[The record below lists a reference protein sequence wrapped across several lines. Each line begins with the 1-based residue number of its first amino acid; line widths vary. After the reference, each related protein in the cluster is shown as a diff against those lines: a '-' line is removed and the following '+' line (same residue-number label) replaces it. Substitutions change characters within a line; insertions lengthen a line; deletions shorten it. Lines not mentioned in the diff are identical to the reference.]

1 MALLQPKLS
10 LKVAQRQILT
20 PGLMQMVS
28 VLALNKLELKEMIN
42 AEITENPILEEIEES
57 VPLLDEVAAEEIQH
71 DRATEM
77 REAEAEPEKRTD
89 PFEEIDFGSY
99 FQEYLDPGYR
109 TSNNFEITEAP
120 SLENYLS
127 SPGTLTDHIFW
138 QLGSLNLLPAVRD
151 AAEYIIGNL
160 NEDGYLTATDEE
172 LLEGYL
178 REQLAPQAHPAGQ
191 SPIAGLPPAML
202 ERARA
207 HLASGLAV
215 VRQLD
220 PVGIGTRDL
229 RECLLAQVEAHRRE
243 FGLIFE
249 KEAFQKQDQARRDV
263 QEEAAHGLSPAAIFA
278 RHGMA
283 GRAPAENGHAAA
295 DHGVD
300 AAADAAADGTAADD
314 TLNLAAAAEPGFV
327 ASSHPNGHTAA
338 PAWLNGAAGSP
349 RATLPAAALPGTTHP
364 GTTLSGTALPGAAF
378 AEAAAS
384 AAAGDAA
391 GSDAFPAVDSAAV
404 SAGPQASASS
414 QGPNQ
419 IPSQASNQPSPIDP
433 RVDLFDT
440 ATRIIDK
447 HLALLQKR
455 DPRELGKAVGRPLEA
470 VQQAID
476 FIRTLDPRPGQR
488 FNRSDAR
495 LIEPDVAFVKRGDEY
510 VVVMNEEDLPNLR
523 LNQGYR
529 RMLTQDGAEKEV
541 KDYVKERY
549 RSALQLMRN
558 IEQRKNT
565 ILRTCEAIVRR
576 QQDFLEKGVEAL
588 RPMMIKEVAEEI
600 GVHPSTVSRAV
611 SNKYVHTSQG
621 VYELRFFFS
630 EGVNG
635 PEGGGTPLM
644 LLKRKV
650 KKLIED
656 EDPRKPLTDDQIA
669 AMLQGQGIDVTRRTV
684 AKYREDLRIPSTHQ
698 RRVRG

>member
-42 AEITENPILEEIEES
+42 AEITENPILEEIEEN
-57 VPLLDEVAAEEIQH
+57 VPLLDEVARQEIEH
-71 DRATEM
+71 DRSIELRA
-77 REAEAEPEKRTD
+77 AEAQPEKKTD
-89 PFEEIDFGSY
+89 PFDEIDFGSY
-99 FQEYLDPGYR
+99 FQDYLDPGFR
-109 TSNNFEITEAP
+109 TFNNYEISEAP
-120 SLENYLS
+120 SIENFLS
-127 SPGTLTDHIFW
+127 QPGTLTDHILW
-138 QLGSLNLLPAVRD
+138 QLGSISLSPAVRD
-151 AAEYIIGNL
+151 AAEYIVGNL
-160 NEDGYLTATDEE
+160 NEDGYLTASDEE

-178 REQLAPQAHPAGQ
+178 REQLGPEADSDAEPGADSGPHKAVTVRKNGYATLAQMPRTILDRAKAHLD
-191 SPIAGLPPAML
+191 AGLA
-202 ERARA
+202 A
-207 HLASGLAV
+207 

-220 PVGIGTRDL
+220 PVGIAARDL
-229 RECLLAQVEAHRRE
+229 RECLLMQVEAQRRE
-243 FGLIFE
+243 FELIFE
-249 KEAFQKQDQARRDV
+249 QQSRGETPSRGQ
-263 QEEAAHGLSPAAIFA
+263 
-278 RHGMA
+278 RHGPGLQGSHAEVENGGYDRGVNGHGRVEISVVPEVHGVVGLHGDIGEGETASEIIENA
-283 GRAPAENGHAAA
+283 GEAITPDPASHGGVSAPALSAA
-295 DHGVD
+295 DNRLEIFDV
-300 AAADAAADGTAADD
+300 AAC
-314 TLNLAAAAEPGFV
+314 
-327 ASSHPNGHTAA
+327 
-338 PAWLNGAAGSP
+338 
-349 RATLPAAALPGTTHP
+349 
-364 GTTLSGTALPGAAF
+364 
-378 AEAAAS
+378 
-384 AAAGDAA
+384 
-391 GSDAFPAVDSAAV
+391 
-404 SAGPQASASS
+404 
-414 QGPNQ
+414 
-419 IPSQASNQPSPIDP
+419 
-433 RVDLFDT
+433 
-440 ATRIIDK
+440 IIDK
-447 HLALLQKR
+447 HLQLLQKR
-455 DPRELGKAVGRPLEA
+455 DPRELSKAIGRSSEIA
-470 VQQAID
+470 QHAIE

-488 FNRSDAR
+488 YNRSDAR

-510 VVVMNEEDLPNLR
+510 VVVMNEEDLPTLR

-529 RMLTQDGAEKEV
+529 RMLTQEGAEKEV

-576 QQDFLEKGVEAL
+576 QGDFLEKGVEAL

-611 SNKYVHTSQG
+611 SNKYVHTAQG

-635 PEGGGTPLM
+635 PEGAGTPLM

-656 EDPRKPLTDDQIA
+656 EDSSKPLTDDQIA
-669 AMLQGQGIDVTRRTV
+669 STLQGQGINVTRRTV